1 MKYYPVFLDIHDRNC
16 LVVGGGSVGTRKAL
30 SLVESGAN
38 VTVVSPAATDKLESM
53 AGQGR
58 LTLKKRA
65 YRSSDLEGMF
75 MVFGATDREPLNRQI
90 NRDAESRNL
99 MCNIADRPDVCNFIL
114 PATVKRG
121 DLVIA
126 ISTSGASPAFA
137 KKLRLDLEKQFGE
150 EYATFLKLMDGI
162 RSRLL
167 KEKHAPEEHKPV
179 FNQIIRSGIVDHLRE
194 GKKEAIDRLLQDILG
209 DGFTVDNLMGI
220 DHE

>member
-1 MKYYPVFLDIHDRNC
+1 
-16 LVVGGGSVGTRKAL
+16 
-30 SLVESGAN
+30 
-38 VTVVSPAATDKLESM
+38 VVSPAATDKLESM